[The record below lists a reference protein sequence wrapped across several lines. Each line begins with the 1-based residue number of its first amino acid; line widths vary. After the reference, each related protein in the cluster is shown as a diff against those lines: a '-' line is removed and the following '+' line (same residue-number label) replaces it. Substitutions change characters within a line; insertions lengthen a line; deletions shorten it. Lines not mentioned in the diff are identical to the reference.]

1 MSERSS
7 RRGLKRPRR
16 HATECSSS
24 MKRCGGQTLER
35 LTSLRPPRYISR
47 RQRRDGSRRPSDG
60 ASSALSTVCSR
71 LCSRLSRDHLLPSGG
86 DQTSRSRD
94 HLLPSGGDQTS
105 RKVTSRRP
113 HRALPAAPLVATR
126 RERSGSRRPLGDPPR
141 RPRSLSQQQRGH
153 LPGMSSGVPVAS
165 RRHTRSTR
173 GLEGRRLPRP
183 RRFRHGS
190 ITLRWF
196 VIGDR

>member
-86 DQTSRSRD
+86 DQTSK
-94 HLLPSGGDQTS
+94 
-105 RKVTSRRP
+105 KVTSHRP
-113 HRALPAAPLVATR
+113 HRALSAAPLVATR